1 MAQSGG
7 GGRARRGA
15 GEESAD
21 GARLTALAASRS
33 TDSIGCVSLRL
44 NRSSERRGPGGE
56 LGGCEDRVTVSVIT
70 FGSGKQLFPGWTAT
84 VINSGTG
91 LLPVEINHPTHFK

>member
-56 LGGCEDRVTVSVIT
+56 LGGCEDRVTQFRRLEGRSLERVSHARIGDLGHTCLLVRDT
-70 FGSGKQLFPGWTAT
+70 
-84 VINSGTG
+84 GT
-91 LLPVEINHPTHFK
+91 